1 MSILNTEGLT
11 YGTSAFFNVNSFAFL
26 TEFKT
31 VVAMVIQ
38 RLIMSAPA
46 MRGKTVQLFSTV
58 VCHLNSKPYRLNL
71 KSNNDACQR

>member
-11 YGTSAFFNVNSFAFL
+11 YETFAFFNVNSFAFL
-26 TEFKT
+26 IEFKI

-46 MRGKTVQLFSTV
+46 IWGKTVQLFSTV
-58 VCHLNSKPYRLNL
+58 FCHLNSKPYRLNL
-71 KSNNDACQR
+71 KSNNECM